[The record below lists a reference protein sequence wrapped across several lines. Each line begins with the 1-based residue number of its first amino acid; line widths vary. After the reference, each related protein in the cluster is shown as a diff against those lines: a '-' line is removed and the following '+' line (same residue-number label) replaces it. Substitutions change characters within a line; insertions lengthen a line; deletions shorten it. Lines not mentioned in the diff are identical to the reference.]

1 MDTMPNSANKTD
13 VKTHA
18 FYAKAAVDKYKLDD
32 ASIAVRTFGK
42 GPALIFIH
50 GYPVNGLTW
59 SKILPALAQRYTC
72 HVIDLPGFGDSEWNN
87 TTDFTFT
94 AHARRINLLVKALG
108 LNEYS
113 FIAHDTGATIA
124 RLAAV
129 EQAKSVKNLVIINTE
144 MPNHRPPWIPFYQW
158 CAKLPLAALT
168 FRALLQS
175 KMFVRSS
182 MGLGEFYADKVR
194 FKREYPVA
202 PYLKPLIASQK
213 KMQGSLNYLCGVEW
227 PVVDSF
233 ATRHAEIKADTLL
246 LWGECDRTF
255 PVELAQLMQ
264 KQFTCHTE
272 FIRIKNA
279 SLMPHEEQPE
289 QVSKHLLDFFEKA
302 QATPI

>member
-1 MDTMPNSANKTD
+1 MSTMANTATKPH
-13 VKTHA
+13 VKTHS
-18 FYAKAAVDKYKLDD
+18 FYANAAVVKYKLDD

-42 GPALIFIH
+42 GPALILIH
-50 GYPVNGLTW
+50 GYPVNGYIW
-59 SKILPALAQRYTC
+59 HKILPELSQGYTC
-72 HVIDLPGFGDSEWNN
+72 HVIDLPGFGDSEWSN

-94 AHARRINLLVKALG
+94 AQARRINLLVNALK

-129 EQAKSVKNLVIINTE
+129 EQPKNVKKLVIINTE
-144 MPNHRPPWIPFYQW
+144 IPNHRPPWIPFYQW

-168 FRALLQS
+168 FRVILQS
-175 KMFVRSS
+175 KIFVRSS

-194 FKREYPVA
+194 FKQEYPVA
-202 PYLKPLIASQK
+202 AYLKPLIASQK
-213 KMQGSLNYLCGVEW
+213 KMQGALNYLRGIEW

-233 ATRHAEIKADTLL
+233 ATRHAQIQADTLL

-264 KQFTCHTE
+264 KQFACHTE

-289 QVSKHLLDFFEKA
+289 QVTKHLLDFLNK
-302 QATPI
+302 PKK